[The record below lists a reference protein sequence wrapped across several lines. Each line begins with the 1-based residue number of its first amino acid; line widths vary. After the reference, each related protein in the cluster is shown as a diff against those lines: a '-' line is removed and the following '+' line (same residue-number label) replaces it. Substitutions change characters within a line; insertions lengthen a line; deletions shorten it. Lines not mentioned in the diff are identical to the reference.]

1 MDKDLSAA
9 INRQAHAIANMMQLQ
24 LQLREDL
31 RALAFDLLDQGNS
44 PAQVADA
51 LRREGAGA
59 SQYTLYRRGLGD

>member
-9 INRQAHAIANMMQLQ
+9 INRQAHAIANTMQ

-31 RALAFDLLDQGNS
+31 RAMALDLLDQGYS
-44 PAQVADA
+44 PDQVAAA

-59 SQYTLYRRGLGD
+59 SQYTLYRRGLED